1 MKYFL
6 HTSILSSVL
15 SQRLRGVSITKSS
28 FYVAQNGK
36 FSCLDGSMQIPFDQ
50 VNDDFC
56 DCKDGCRRYAN
67 AKKFP
72 AHWLPCP
79 LVALPRSHRAP

>member
-56 DCKDGCRRYAN
+56 DCKDGSDEPGTSA
-67 AKKFP
+67 
-72 AHWLPCP
+72 CP
-79 LVALPRSHRAP
+79 NGMFHCTNVGFRLGLQII